1 MVSIFKSLRTS
12 HFTDYAEDSHRQTHQ
27 LKVRG
32 GGEEERVHMYI
43 TNASFMDFNFQN
55 SRREI
60 ATAGKAQWHTIDLV
74 SLETTN
80 IAHHKSTTG
89 ILNQGRIW

>member
-1 MVSIFKSLRTS
+1 MQRIATDKHTNSKS
-12 HFTDYAEDSHRQTHQ
+12 
-27 LKVRG
+27 G
-32 GGEEERVHMYI
+32 GGGGGRREERVHMYI

>member
-1 MVSIFKSLRTS
+1 
-12 HFTDYAEDSHRQTHQ
+12 
-27 LKVRG
+27 
-32 GGEEERVHMYI
+32 
-43 TNASFMDFNFQN
+43 MDFNFQN
-55 SRREI
+55 NRREI
-60 ATAGKAQWHTIDLV
+60 ATAGKAQWHTIDLL